1 MNNLAIIQ
9 IGERGEEFC
18 LYGGLECG
26 TVTTYKTMF
35 CKFLNKK
42 MSLHQ
47 TPMGVKEY
55 ATRESLD
62 DNINW
67 LTYKV
72 TLVKA
77 LSKAE
82 PKLGGSC
89 CVPIYAQ
96 VLKLI

>member
-1 MNNLAIIQ
+1 MNNLAIIR

-42 MSLHQ
+42 CLFIKPQ
-47 TPMGVKEY
+47 GVKEY

-62 DNINW
+62 DIFS
-67 LTYKV
+67 
-72 TLVKA
+72 LVEK
-77 LSKAE
+77 
-82 PKLGGSC
+82 G
-89 CVPIYAQ
+89 
-96 VLKLI
+96 